1 MIHTVSSSSSPA
13 TFINI
18 VSSPKYGASNN
29 IDRSRSYMDRTTT
42 TGTTGISN
50 TITLNKDRRIGFALF
65 YSNVPMTTPTTT
77 TRTEYETKR
86 SSRNADTVVRL
97 PLRIPFHTTTQT
109 MLEQALDDMVQSTVY
124 MEQQQQQQPI
134 PSSSGNGTDDQ
145 DHVESNR
152 PRDNS
157 WQWTCSVP
165 AFQQYVHLQYI
176 PTTIHNTTNFII
188 DYSSNTTISN
198 ANHSVENMFPYGYLE
213 LSLRQ
218 NVPINDETDILSE
231 NMIIDN
237 NNHHDNDDIQNNF
250 GWICLKFYEIYTT
263 THFVHIFDDTYELQP
278 RVLLQHANVPAIH
291 TAWTTNATSHSTS
304 STTYDHDLAEP
315 SLISPT
321 DVFIQHLSDQYTN
334 IVPPEYRIGWDEP
347 SENDRGGIKN
357 GSSITTMQKISNI
370 FHTLDTRGYIIIDPV
385 THTEH
390 GFTSSMYDYNPKRNH
405 NIPNDR
411 IALLTTKS
419 QRDALSQYFTMT
431 TDHHDHHHRYAK
443 TIRTDQI
450 HFISSIEQ
458 AQSCHIVEQYNLLL
472 GIPHFMNE
480 VVQDVHHQRPRPDG
494 MNDANADTSDNDN
507 NVHSHTHQPQ
517 QRLSVPRSIQFAE
530 YGYGDFYIVRD
541 TFIIIIFAL
550 SLQYI
555 VFLHPV
561 SKYISRFLVPTS
573 LGKSLGT

>member
-1 MIHTVSSSSSPA
+1 
-13 TFINI
+13 
-18 VSSPKYGASNN
+18 
-29 IDRSRSYMDRTTT
+29 
-42 TGTTGISN
+42 
-50 TITLNKDRRIGFALF
+50 
-65 YSNVPMTTPTTT
+65 
-77 TRTEYETKR
+77 
-86 SSRNADTVVRL
+86 
-97 PLRIPFHTTTQT
+97 

-124 MEQQQQQQPI
+124 MEQQPI

-152 PRDNS
+152 LRDYS

-176 PTTIHNTTNFII
+176 PTTIYITTNFNM
-188 DYSSNTTISN
+188 DFSSNTTTGN
-198 ANHSVENMFPYGYLE
+198 ANHTVENMFPYGYLE

-218 NVPINDETDILSE
+218 NVPINDETNILSE

-237 NNHHDNDDIQNNF
+237 NNHHDSNDDIQNNF

-291 TAWTTNATSHSTS
+291 TAWTTNPSTS
-304 STTYDHDLAEP
+304 NTMSSTTTYDHNLHCEP
-315 SLISPT
+315 SLMSPT

-347 SENDRGGIKN
+347 SENDRGVIKN

-385 THTEH
+385 TYTEH
-390 GFTSSMYDYNPKRNH
+390 GFTSSMYDSNPNRNH
-405 NIPNDR
+405 KIPNDR

-431 TDHHDHHHRYAK
+431 THHHDHHHHRYAN

-450 HFISSIEQ
+450 HFISSMEQ

-480 VVQDVHHQRPRPDG
+480 VVQDVHHHHRPRPDG
-494 MNDANADTSDNDN
+494 MNDANADTTGSYNDKDK
-507 NVHSHTHQPQ
+507 HSHTPPQ
-517 QRLSVPRSIQFAE
+517 QQHLLSVPRSIQLAE

-541 TFIIIIFAL
+541 TFIIIIIIFAL
-550 SLQYI
+550 SLQYN

-561 SKYISRFLVPTS
+561 SKYIACFLVPTP